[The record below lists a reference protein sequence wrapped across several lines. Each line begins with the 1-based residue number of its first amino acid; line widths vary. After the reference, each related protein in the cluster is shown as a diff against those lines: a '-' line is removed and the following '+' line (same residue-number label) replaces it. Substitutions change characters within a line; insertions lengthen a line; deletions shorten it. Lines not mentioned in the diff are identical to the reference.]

1 MGRHKSNS
9 TSILVTG
16 KESMSLEQIG
26 NGKICPVT
34 ARQPL
39 RTELHT
45 RSGWSVVTGT
55 NRASVGLSCIGIQ
68 RPLTQVTWQTRA
80 YRHAAA
86 THKVTWQ
93 TRAYRHA
100 AATHMVTWQT
110 RAYRHAAATDSPH
123 LASSEYRLARLRA
136 DMTLSVHLCFQL
148 ILDTRNLCCFALFS
162 VQILHAPE

>member
-100 AATHMVTWQT
+100 AAT
-110 RAYRHAAATDSPH
+110 DSPH